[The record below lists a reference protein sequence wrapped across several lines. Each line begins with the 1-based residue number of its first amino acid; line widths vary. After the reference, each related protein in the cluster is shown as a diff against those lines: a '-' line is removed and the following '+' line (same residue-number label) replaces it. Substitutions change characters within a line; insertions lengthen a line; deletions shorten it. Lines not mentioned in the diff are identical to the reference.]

1 MAITLTNVAMLKA
14 THQMS
19 SVSRQLG
26 TVMERLSS
34 GFRINSAKDDPA
46 GLQIANR
53 LTSQINGYKQGNRN
67 LNDGISLA
75 QTMEG
80 AIDEIVNMMQRI
92 RTLAVQSANGTY
104 TTADRRALNEESKQ
118 YCEEISRIAKN
129 TSFGGVKILDGL
141 MAGFASEDGSVK
153 IQVSG
158 MAGDTISIP
167 KYEYGLSMSGM
178 MSHIGVQDA
187 SCIIHY
193 GDEYAFSLSTQQN
206 ARDVIG
212 CIDQFISSADSYRGM
227 LGATQNRFESA
238 IRLNETMEE
247 NLSDARSRIKDTD
260 YAETI
265 SEYQNLLVRQQVI
278 ASIFSQVKNSKN
290 LILQLLQG

>member
-80 AIDEIVNMMQRI
+80 AIDEIVGRI
-92 RTLAVQSANGTY
+92 EHG
-104 TTADRRALNEESKQ
+104 
-118 YCEEISRIAKN
+118 
-129 TSFGGVKILDGL
+129 
-141 MAGFASEDGSVK
+141 
-153 IQVSG
+153 
-158 MAGDTISIP
+158 
-167 KYEYGLSMSGM
+167 
-178 MSHIGVQDA
+178 
-187 SCIIHY
+187 
-193 GDEYAFSLSTQQN
+193 
-206 ARDVIG
+206 
-212 CIDQFISSADSYRGM
+212 
-227 LGATQNRFESA
+227 
-238 IRLNETMEE
+238 
-247 NLSDARSRIKDTD
+247 
-260 YAETI
+260 
-265 SEYQNLLVRQQVI
+265 
-278 ASIFSQVKNSKN
+278 
-290 LILQLLQG
+290 

>member
-53 LTSQINGYKQGNRN
+53 LRRYRGSTGCN

-104 TTADRRALNEESKQ
+104 TTADRKALNEESKQ

-129 TSFGGVKILDGL
+129 TSYGGVKILDGL

-206 ARDVIG
+206 ARDVLG

>member
-1 MAITLTNVAMLKA
+1 
-14 THQMS
+14 
-19 SVSRQLG
+19 
-26 TVMERLSS
+26 
-34 GFRINSAKDDPA
+34 
-46 GLQIANR
+46 
-53 LTSQINGYKQGNRN
+53 
-67 LNDGISLA
+67 
-75 QTMEG
+75 
-80 AIDEIVNMMQRI
+80 
-92 RTLAVQSANGTY
+92 
-104 TTADRRALNEESKQ
+104 
-118 YCEEISRIAKN
+118 
-129 TSFGGVKILDGL
+129 
-141 MAGFASEDGSVK
+141 
-153 IQVSG
+153 

-206 ARDVIG
+206 ARDVLG

-278 ASIFSQVKNSKN
+278 ASIFSQVKNSEN

>member
-67 LNDGISLA
+67 LNDGILA

-104 TTADRRALNEESKQ
+104 TTADRKALNEESKQ

-129 TSFGGVKILDGL
+129 TSYGGVKILDGL

-206 ARDVIG
+206 ARDVLG